1 MERSQFEHVFHNTSK
16 LFESP
21 TEKDKKR
28 EDKLLTS
35 PSDYIF
41 VGDEYDN
48 ELRNDDG
55 DDNDNRDSE
64 ENRNLNRDGKR
75 NNQRQ
80 NNEGGNDD
88 IEKITPLE
96 IDLFM
101 TNVYKFFRA
110 RGFKNILITQIINLL
125 FVTFLV
131 SFVIFLLVCVD
142 IKGLLS
148 IREVEVISLAPTT
161 PPVALINTLPPG
173 TLTVFYRISD
183 YINWSNLANMHWYMA
198 ITTTLFVLFMLWRT
212 MRVAFDIHKMYRMK
226 HFFENE
232 LQISDFELS
241 TIRWQTVI
249 DKMKT
254 YQENARFYL
263 GKDEINAH
271 NLANR
276 ILKKENYMIA
286 MINNDLFDFKIPFIR
301 KWWDV
306 PFLTKSMEWN
316 LQYGIINFFFDD
328 RMKLKR
334 EVIVQSRRS
343 ELISN
348 LRKRVR
354 LICVANLLLLPF
366 LCMIYA
372 FWTIFENGEQI
383 YKSPGKIM
391 KRTWNTYARWK
402 FRDFNE
408 FPHVLEERLR
418 QSEKYVDEYMSQFS
432 SHWLATCAKFASFI
446 MSTFLISLFLLSL
459 LNGATL
465 FNLEISTGRTVFW
478 YIGIFS
484 TLLLVSRSLEV
495 QRTIFSPRKK
505 MTKLSKFIHYI
516 PEDWVEN
523 ANSENVKTEISRLYE
538 YRFTILFKELVGM
551 LLNPFLMWF
560 NLDKNVEKIVDFMR
574 NYTHKHSDIGCVC
587 KFGVFDDSMNG
598 NQNLLNST
606 HVLNMF
612 DVENPLDNSDIR
624 NNKKLEESVR
634 NFNENFPDHNLQSS
648 LTNNK
653 VHIMESNLFDFTPID
668 HIPLDIQPDNSKKF
682 VDPEEQ
688 LDSNSSNIEGS
699 GSQQAESDQGQ
710 GFFSFNNANI
720 LKK

>member
-21 TEKDKKR
+21 TDKDKKR
-28 EDKLLTS
+28 DDKLLTS

-41 VGDEYDN
+41 VDDERDD
-48 ELRNDDG
+48 ERDDREDVQERNTRANNYNTDDV
-55 DDNDNRDSE
+55 
-64 ENRNLNRDGKR
+64 
-75 NNQRQ
+75 
-80 NNEGGNDD
+80 
-88 IEKITPLE
+88 EKVPPLE

-148 IREVEVISLAPTT
+148 IKDSETISIASSTIFGASMTPGTTTTT
-161 PPVALINTLPPG
+161 PS
-173 TLTVFYRISD
+173 ISD
-183 YINWSNLANMHWYMA
+183 YIYWSNLGHMHWYMA
-198 ITTTLFVLFMLWRT
+198 ITTTLFVLFMVWRSL
-212 MRVAFDIHKMYRMK
+212 RVAFDIHKMYRMK

-232 LQISDFELS
+232 LEITDFELS

-254 YQENARFYL
+254 YQEHSGFYL

-286 MINNDLFDFKIPFIR
+286 MINNDLFDFKIPFIK

-334 EVIVQSRRS
+334 DITVQSRRS

-354 LICVANLLLLPF
+354 LICIGNILLLPF

-372 FWTIFENGEQI
+372 FWTIFENGEQL
-383 YKSPGKIM
+383 YKTPGKVM

-418 QSEKYVDEYMSQFS
+418 QSEKYGDEYMSQFS
-432 SHWLATCAKFASFI
+432 SHWLSTCAKFASFI

-459 LNGATL
+459 FNGATL
-465 FNLEISTGRTVFW
+465 FNLEISSGRSVFW

-484 TLLLVSRSLEV
+484 TLLLVSRSLEI
-495 QRTIFSPRKK
+495 QKTIFSPKKK
-505 MTKLSKFIHYI
+505 MTKLAKFIHYV
-516 PEDWVEN
+516 PDDWIEN
-523 ANSENVKTEISRLYE
+523 ANSESVKTEISRLYE
-538 YRFTILFKELVGM
+538 YRFIILFKELIGM

-560 NLDKNVEKIVDFMR
+560 NLDKNVDKIVDFMR
-574 NYTHKHSDIGCVC
+574 NYTHKHPDIGCVC
-587 KFGVFDDSMNG
+587 KFGIFDDTLNG
-598 NQNLLNST
+598 KHDLLNST
-606 HVLNMF
+606 QVVNMF
-612 DVENPLDNSDIR
+612 DVEVPIDNSDMQ
-624 NNKKLEESVR
+624 NQKKLEASVR
-634 NFNENFPDHNLQSS
+634 NFNENFPHQSQTS
-648 LTNNK
+648 VMNNNNNRI
-653 VHIMESNLFDFTPID
+653 HIMESNLFDLPVEVANVEVANLKD
-668 HIPLDIQPDNSKKF
+668 KKF

-688 LDSNSSNIEGS
+688 LDSNNTSNIEGS
-699 GSQQAESDQGQ
+699 SSHQNESDQGQ
-710 GFFSFNNANI
+710 GFFSFNTGNT
-720 LKK
+720 LKKL

>member
-1 MERSQFEHVFHNTSK
+1 MDRSQFEHVFHNTSK

-21 TEKDKKR
+21 PDKKLQTSNADFIFMGDNRSDIIDIKNNPRGIASQIVKKDK
-28 EDKLLTS
+28 
-35 PSDYIF
+35 
-41 VGDEYDN
+41 
-48 ELRNDDG
+48 
-55 DDNDNRDSE
+55 
-64 ENRNLNRDGKR
+64 
-75 NNQRQ
+75 
-80 NNEGGNDD
+80 NDD
-88 IEKITPLE
+88 IIDDVEKVPPLE

-142 IKGLLS
+142 IKGLLA
-148 IREVEVISLAPTT
+148 INDTETISS
-161 PPVALINTLPPG
+161 
-173 TLTVFYRISD
+173 TLTPTDSPSTTTNENGSITTKLFFRISD
-183 YINWSNLANMHWYMA
+183 YINWGNLGHMHWYMA
-198 ITTTLFVLFMLWRT
+198 ITTTLFVLFMAWRT

-226 HFFENE
+226 RFFESE

-249 DKMKT
+249 DKMKQ
-254 YQENARFYL
+254 YQDESGFYL

-286 MINNDLFDFKIPFIR
+286 MINNDLFDFKIPFIK

-334 EVIVQSRRS
+334 DITIQSKRTD
-343 ELISN
+343 LISN

-354 LICVANLLLLPF
+354 LICVGNLLLLPF
-366 LCMIYA
+366 LCMIYT

-418 QSEKYVDEYMSQFS
+418 QSEKYGDDYMSQFS
-432 SHWLATCAKFASFI
+432 SHWMATCAKFVSFV
-446 MSTFLISLFLLSL
+446 MSTFLISLFMLSL
-459 LNGATL
+459 FNGATL
-465 FNLEISTGRTVFW
+465 FNLEISSGRSVFW

-484 TLLLVSRSLEV
+484 TLLLVSRSLEI
-495 QRTIFSPRKK
+495 QKTIFSPKKK
-505 MTKLSKFIHYI
+505 MSKLSKFIHYI

-523 ANSENVKTEISRLYE
+523 ANSENVKTEVSRLFE
-538 YRFTILFKELVGM
+538 YRFIILIKELVGM
-551 LLNPFLMWF
+551 LLNPILMWF
-560 NLDKNVEKIVDFMR
+560 NLDKNVDKIVDFMR
-574 NYTHKHSDIGCVC
+574 NSTHKHPDIGCVC
-587 KFGVFDDSMNG
+587 KFGIFDETQDN
-598 NQNLLNST
+598 NFDLLNSAQ
-606 HVLNMF
+606 VANMY
-612 DVENPLDNSDIR
+612 DVEIPIDNSDVANR
-624 NNKKLEESVR
+624 KKLEESVR
-634 NFNENFPDHNLQSS
+634 NFNEHFPNADDS
-648 LTNNK
+648 LLINTPNNAGTK
-653 VHIMESNLFDFTPID
+653 MHIMESALFD
-668 HIPLDIQPDNSKKF
+668 IPNGSINVDVPN
-682 VDPEEQ
+682 DPEEN
-688 LDSNSSNIEGS
+688 LDKNGSNMDGS
-699 GSQQAESDQGQ
+699 GSLKQNADEPGP
-710 GFFSFNNANI
+710 GFFQFGINNV
-720 LKK
+720 KKL